1 MKKLLAMLLSV
12 LLVLSLLPVAFA
24 EEEADTRP
32 RTIVTTDLEVDDM
45 DSLMHL
51 LLYANDI
58 DIAGNVV
65 SASQH
70 HWTGR
75 WRAYHERSHR
85 QLQAEW
91 RPHRVAPDGSQ
102 LGL

>member
-1 MKKLLAMLLSV
+1 MKKLLAMLLSA
-12 LLVLSLLPVAFA
+12 LLVLSLLPTAFA
-24 EEEADTRP
+24 EEEVDTRP

-58 DIAGNVV
+58 DIAGIVV

-70 HWTGR
+70 HWTGDG
-75 WRAYHERSHR
+75 E

-102 LGL
+102 LGLRPAA